1 MKKNKKRT
9 TKKATAKKA
18 TAKQEN
24 RVVFAI
30 RLIPAERRAIHA
42 AAGPRGATRFV
53 LAAALAAA
61 KGDRKAFDLL
71 AQQPRWAMEYTV
83 SEVVEAEVEDN
94 RDVVYIGEGTQ
105 VGYLPDAAAEA
116 LGW

>member
-71 AQQPRWAMEYTV
+71 AQQAK
-83 SEVVEAEVEDN
+83 AN
-94 RDVVYIGEGTQ
+94 RS
-105 VGYLPDAAAEA
+105 
-116 LGW
+116 